1 MKFTLPW
8 AYGVTNELNSNE
20 KKRVQLVNSLALFF
34 LGVGI
39 PISYFTLNNPATQ
52 LVTKIYVVSIVLVRL
67 VPLVLNH
74 LQYYRAAAI
83 VLILLVNY
91 TITTMAMAL
100 GSESQ
105 VDLCYIIVA
114 GLPYFILDRKAG
126 SKRLWLSLLV
136 FPLWIIQQVYTL
148 NNPPFFQ
155 LSESAIEAMSYFYKS
170 LLTIFTIFL
179 YYTFSKLT
187 EKQVEVIEHQS
198 DTLRVKNKQQ
208 EQFNYI
214 ATHDIKTP
222 IANIEGFYQVLKD
235 EMQNETEL
243 TKMALIGLGKSIEQ
257 SQNIIGDLVEIT
269 RSANII
275 EEVKT
280 INLLEVTESILFTL
294 SQSIREKNVT
304 INLDFNAQEEIRF
317 GKIAIR
323 SILQNLISNAVK
335 YTSDTRSPKIEVRA
349 LRQDGYVIIE
359 VEDNGIGIDLERQKE
374 KVFGAFQRFHT
385 HQEGSGIGLF
395 MTKRLVEDRGGKI
408 EIQSEVDKGSRL
420 RVYLPHAI
428 D

>member
-8 AYGVTNELNSNE
+8 AFGITNELNSDE
-20 KKRVQLVNSLALFF
+20 KKRVLLVNSLALFF

-39 PISYFTLNNPATQ
+39 PISYFTLSNPAIQ
-52 LVTKIYVVSIVLVRL
+52 LATKVYVVAIVLVRL

-114 GLPYFILDRKAG
+114 GLPYFMLDRQAG

-148 NNPPFFQ
+148 NNPPLFQ
-155 LSESAIEAMSYFYKS
+155 LSDAAIEALSYFYKA
-170 LLTIFTIFL
+170 LLTVFTIFL
-179 YYTFSKLT
+179 YYMFSRLT
-187 EKQVEVIEHQS
+187 DKQVEVIEQQS

-214 ATHDIKTP
+214 ATHDLKTP
-222 IANIEGFYQVLKD
+222 VANIEGFYQILQD

-243 TKMALIGLGKSIEQ
+243 TNMALTGLGKSIEQ
-257 SQNIIGDLVEIT
+257 SQNIIADLVEIT

-280 INLLEVTESILFTL
+280 INLSEVTESILSTL
-294 SQSIREKNVT
+294 SQSIKEKNVT
-304 INLDFNAQEEIRF
+304 INLDFNAQKEIRF

-335 YTSDTRSPKIEVRA
+335 YSSDARTPMIQVRA
-349 LRQDGYVIIE
+349 LNLDGFVVIE
-359 VEDNGIGIDLERQKE
+359 VEDNGIGIDLERQKD
-374 KVFGAFQRFHT
+374 KLFGAFQRFHT

-420 RVYLPHAI
+420 RVYLPNEMN
-428 D
+428 